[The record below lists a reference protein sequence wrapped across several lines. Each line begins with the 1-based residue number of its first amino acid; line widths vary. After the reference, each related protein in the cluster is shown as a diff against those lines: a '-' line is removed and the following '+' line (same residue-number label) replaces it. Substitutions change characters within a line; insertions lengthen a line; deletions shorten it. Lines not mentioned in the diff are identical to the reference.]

1 MAVTIKQ
8 IAKMSDV
15 APATV
20 SLVLQDSP
28 KVSKKTKE
36 RVLKI
41 IEEMDYYPNNSGRLL
56 KQGRTNNIA
65 VLSSYF
71 HGIFKMELV
80 NGVETAIYNT
90 PYRLSQFYTESGKEP
105 EKCKEILLG
114 KMADAAMVICMKPEQ
129 RYMQKMRSSGKHI
142 ILIEDTLDGF
152 PGVRFDN
159 FEGAYSAV
167 KYLAS
172 TGRKKIGISVSN
184 LQENVIHSFVDDR
197 LSGYKAALKDSGLAF
212 NKDYVLITPTYTYEF
227 GIETYRRY
235 KESGLKL
242 DAIFFASGDLCAAA
256 FLKEAQK
263 DGINIPD
270 DIAIVGFDNS
280 IIAAVTSPGLTTIRQ
295 PAGDMGKK
303 ACEMAV
309 SLLNGSDQFKEQ
321 VITFKPELIKR
332 ESA

>member
-20 SLVLQDSP
+20 SLVMQDSP

-41 IEEMDYYPNNSGRLL
+41 IDEMDYYPNNSGRLL

-80 NGVETAIYNT
+80 NGVETAIFNT
-90 PYRLSQFYTESGKEP
+90 PYRLSQFYAETGKEP

-114 KMADAAMVICMKPEQ
+114 KIADAAMVICMNPEP
-129 RYMQKMRSSGKHI
+129 RFMHKMRSSGKHI

-159 FEGAYSAV
+159 YEGAFTAV

-184 LQENVIHSFVDDR
+184 LRGHFLHSFVSDR
-197 LSGYKAALKDSGLAF
+197 MEGYKSALKDAGLSF
-212 NKDYVLITPTYTYEF
+212 NKENILVTPTYTYEL

-235 KESGLKL
+235 KESGIKL

-263 DGINIPD
+263 DGIKIPD
-270 DIAIVGFDNS
+270 DIAIIGFDNS
-280 IIAAVTSPGLTTIRQ
+280 IIAAVTTPGLTTVRQ

-309 SLLNGSDQFKEQ
+309 SLLNGSEQFKEQ
-321 VITFKPELIKR
+321 IITFKPELIKR

>member
-1 MAVTIKQ
+1 MSVTIKQ
-8 IAKMSDV
+8 IAKMSNV

-41 IEEMDYYPNNSGRLL
+41 IDEMDYYPNNSGRLL
-56 KQGRTNNIA
+56 KQGHTNNIA

-80 NGVETAIYNT
+80 NGVESAIFNT
-90 PYRLSQFYTESGKEP
+90 HYRLSQFYAETGKEP

-114 KMADAAMVICMKPEQ
+114 KMADVAMVICMNPEP
-129 RYMQKMRSSGKHI
+129 RFMQKMRASGKHI
-142 ILIEDTLDGF
+142 ILVEDTLNGF

-159 FEGAYSAV
+159 YEGAFMAV

-184 LQENVIHSFVDDR
+184 PQKNLSHSFVDDR
-197 LSGYKAALKDSGLAF
+197 MEGYKTALKEAGLPF
-212 NKDYVLITPTYTYEF
+212 CRENILVTPTYTYEV

-235 KESGLKL
+235 KESGVKL

-263 DGINIPD
+263 DGIIIPD

-309 SLLNGSDQFKEQ
+309 SLLSGSDQFKDQ
-321 VITFKPELIKR
+321 IITFKPELIKR